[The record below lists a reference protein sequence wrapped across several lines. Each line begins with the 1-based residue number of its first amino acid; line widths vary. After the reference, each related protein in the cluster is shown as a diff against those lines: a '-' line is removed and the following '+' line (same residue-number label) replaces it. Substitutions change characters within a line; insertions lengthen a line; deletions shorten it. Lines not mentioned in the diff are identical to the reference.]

1 MPTSC
6 PKQIPSV
13 LQALLDI
20 KPAPRTLL
28 DVGFGCGKYG
38 VLAREYLTVWDHY
51 FEPWGSVPLRL
62 TGIEIHE
69 QYVGAIARATYD
81 EIRVGNALEVVPTL
95 GRYDACLLIDTLE
108 HFSHEDGGRLLSLL
122 AERSKR
128 TIVAIPA
135 IFRPTLKVWD
145 NPHEVHQCTW
155 TPEELTAYGIVQ
167 VFRHDAALVVRIDH
181 DEVPQ

>member
-1 MPTSC
+1 VHALGGANNAIHRASLDTQGATDAP
-6 PKQIPSV
+6 V
-13 LQALLDI
+13 L
-20 KPAPRTLL
+20 
-28 DVGFGCGKYG
+28 V
-38 VLAREYLTVWDHY
+38 DH
-51 FEPWGSVPLRL
+51 G
-62 TGIEIHE
+62 H
-69 QYVGAIARATYD
+69 RA
-81 EIRVGNALEVVPTL
+81 
-95 GRYDACLLIDTLE
+95 
-108 HFSHEDGGRLLSLL
+108 RLLKAVLRVEGQHWLL